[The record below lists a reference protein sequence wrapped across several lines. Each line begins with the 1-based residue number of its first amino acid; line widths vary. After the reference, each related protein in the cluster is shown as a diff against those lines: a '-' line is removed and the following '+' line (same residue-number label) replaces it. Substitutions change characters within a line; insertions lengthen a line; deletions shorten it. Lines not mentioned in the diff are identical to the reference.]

1 MLSQFILFQRHFIKK
16 KFLPAIKHVMSV
28 TFTYRTMLRKF
39 RHLVAGLCRKVDLL
53 EFYLT

>member
-16 KFLPAIKHVMSV
+16 KFLPAIKHVMSI
-28 TFTYRTMLRKF
+28 TFTYRTMLGKF